1 MKNSLVKYNQN
12 RSLFDE
18 LSHSL
23 WNDAWSD
30 PLFGLTRG
38 WRPETYKETD
48 KDYLLEIEIPRVR
61 KNEVKCEAIDS
72 NTVRISVNNKNLQ
85 YERQFTFSD
94 CDAEKADIKLEA
106 GVLSVILPKVTPL
119 EPKYKILDIK
129 EVSETKVLTDTK

>member
-1 MKNSLVKYNQN
+1 MKNSLVKFNQN

-18 LSHSL
+18 LSESIFNDT
-23 WNDAWSD
+23 WND

-48 KDYLLEIEIPRVR
+48 KNYTLEVEIPRVKR
-61 KNEVKCEAIDS
+61 DEIKVEATES

-94 CDAEKADIKLEA
+94 CNAEDANVTLDA
-106 GVLSVILPKVTPL
+106 GVLSVSLPKIVPPT
-119 EPKYKILDIK
+119 PKYKTLEIK
-129 EVSETKVLTDTK
+129 EVSDTKVLTN